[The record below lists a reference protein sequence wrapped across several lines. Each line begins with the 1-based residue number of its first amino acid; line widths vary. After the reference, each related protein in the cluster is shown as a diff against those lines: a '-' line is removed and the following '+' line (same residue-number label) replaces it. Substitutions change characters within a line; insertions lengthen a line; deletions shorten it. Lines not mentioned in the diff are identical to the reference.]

1 MKVLVDLNVIL
12 DVLGERE
19 PYYRTSAEV
28 WGVIEDGEAEG
39 LIAAHSMTTVHYLI
53 RRHLNQDKANSA
65 VQDLMKVFSVA
76 AVDSEVLGEAIGMR
90 WPDFFE
96 DAVQMAAASRS
107 GADYI
112 VTRNPKD
119 FKGGLVDILQPGEFL
134 AMLKASNG

>member
-39 LIAAHSMTTVHYLI
+39 LIAAHSMITIHNLI

-65 VQDLMKVFSVA
+65 VQDIMKVFSIA
-76 AVDSEVLGEAIGMR
+76 AVDNEVLEEAIDMR
-90 WPDFFE
+90 WPDFE
-96 DAVQMAAASRS
+96 DAVQMAAAGRS
-107 GADYI
+107 GADYL

-119 FKGGLVDILQPGEFL
+119 FKGGPVDVLQPGEFL
-134 AMLKASNG
+134 AMLKASNV